1 MPSPEISNDRRVIL
15 KVGYAC
21 NNACTFCHSSCLTHL
36 GALKEEEIRT
46 RIVDARRIGARTVL
60 FSGGEPTIRSDLV
73 ELVRSARKEGM
84 GFGLVT
90 NARMLSY
97 RPLLEKLLKL
107 GLSYVYMSLHG
118 PEAAHDAT
126 TRSPGSFKQAV
137 SALRMLAGVPGL
149 QLTCN
154 TVVTNHNLEQL
165 DQVVDVLAP
174 LDRGV
179 LKFSAVEPKGGADQD
194 REQIPN
200 PADSA
205 RRVGEALDYAL
216 LQGMSY
222 QRLGVD
228 GFPHCLD
235 SRFARLQTDFFSHGI
250 MAIREVDEKD
260 YFPID
265 YGNMSKPEVCRGC
278 LIGDNCRAT
287 FDGIYSLHGTRLLR
301 PVTGGLS
308 NSFNY
313 YPLPAGG
320 TVSGHRT
327 LDLQV
332 DGQRNKYWTDTGD
345 FSDQQVLEVRDQLE
359 QLYIQQDSETF
370 VDDFQQQLRKLKKTG
385 DYFSVVSVDLF
396 GEADARV
403 RQLLTEVEGKVLD
416 VGCGQTRYGD
426 LLRAGLDSSRLE
438 YVAVDPVPG
447 DEAVAL
453 GQRTNVELHAAGI
466 EEVSLEKG
474 SFDWVL
480 VLRSHNHLA
489 DLWTAYSKIIGA
501 LAWGGHLLVV
511 DNVPFGL
518 VRPDGSREV
527 IAEIRGDGIVPEH
540 LRNHGGRD
548 CKSFLSRF
556 PLQLIEEQHVTPDTA
571 NQWVLLYRK
580 LWPSGIAGV
589 DTFRSD

>member
-1 MPSPEISNDRRVIL
+1 MPSPEISNNRRVIL

-36 GALKEEEIRT
+36 GSLDEEEIRK
-46 RIVDARRIGARTVL
+46 RIAEARRIGARTIL
-60 FSGGEPTIRSDLV
+60 FSGGEPTIHSDLL
-73 ELVRSARKEGM
+73 ELVRTARKEGL
-84 GFGLVT
+84 GFGLIT

-97 RPLLEKLLKL
+97 RPLLKKLLNL

-118 PEAAHDAT
+118 PEVTHDAT
-126 TRSPGSFKQAV
+126 TRSPGSFRQAV
-137 SALRMLAGVPGL
+137 SALRMLAEVPGL

-165 DQVVDVLAP
+165 DQVVDVLAS

-216 LQGMSY
+216 GQGMSF

-235 SRFARLQTDFFSHGI
+235 PRFARLHTDFFSHGI
-250 MAIREVDEKD
+250 MAIREVDEGD

-265 YGNMSKPEVCRGC
+265 YGNMAKPEECRGC
-278 LIGDNCRAT
+278 LIGDRCRAT
-287 FDGIYSLHGTRLLR
+287 FAGIYPLFGTDFLR
-301 PVTGGLS
+301 PSTGGLS

-313 YPLPAGG
+313 YPLVEGES
-320 TVSGHRT
+320 VSGQRT
-327 LDLQV
+327 LEVQV
-332 DGQRNKYWTDTGD
+332 DGQRNRYWTDTGD
-345 FSDQQVLEVRDQLE
+345 FSDRQVLEVRDQLQ
-359 QLYIQQDSETF
+359 QLYFQQDSETF

-385 DYFSVVSVDLF
+385 DHFSIVSVDLF

-403 RQLLTEVEGKVLD
+403 RQLLTDVKGKVLD

-426 LLRAGLDSSRLE
+426 LLRAGLDSGRLE

-453 GQRTNVELHAAGI
+453 GQRANVRLHAVGI
-466 EEVSLEKG
+466 EEVPLEKG
-474 SFDWVL
+474 AFDWVL

-489 DLWTAYSKIIGA
+489 DLWTAYSKILGA

-518 VRPDGSREV
+518 VRPDGAREA
-527 IAEIRGDGIVPEH
+527 IGKLSGDEIIPEH
-540 LRNHGGRD
+540 LRNHSGRD
-548 CKSFLSRF
+548 CRSFLARF
-556 PLQLIEEQHVTPDTA
+556 PLQLVEEQHVTPDTA
-571 NQWVLLYRK
+571 NQWVLVYRK
-580 LWPSGIAGV
+580 LWPSGVAGV
-589 DTFRSD
+589 DTFRAD